1 MRSDSQRTVLWFS
14 ENCAQIKI
22 FNACLFKGSQEQ
34 SFFLQ
39 TLLFTAFLVTVLKFL
54 TNALW
59 STWSLV
65 SSRQEHV
72 KQKKH
77 SWWSVVIFLSFMEWC
92 PSGPL
97 IIHNLVQ
104 TRRSKG
110 IETNSSKSKI
120 CWKWKNNKLK
130 TNSSKSKIKNNQQRN
145 LWGHLWWSESQ
156 SYMFPFN

>member
-1 MRSDSQRTVLWFS
+1 MPIFCVKSVKIYTVQKKFTRTYSWGSWQIWGMTVGRAYLCPVGSIQPLSSFVLM
-14 ENCAQIKI
+14 
-22 FNACLFKGSQEQ
+22 L
-34 SFFLQ
+34 
-39 TLLFTAFLVTVLKFL
+39 LKFFYL
-54 TNALW
+54 
-59 STWSLV
+59 
-65 SSRQEHV
+65 
-72 KQKKH
+72 
-77 SWWSVVIFLSFMEWC
+77 WWSVVIFLSFMEWC